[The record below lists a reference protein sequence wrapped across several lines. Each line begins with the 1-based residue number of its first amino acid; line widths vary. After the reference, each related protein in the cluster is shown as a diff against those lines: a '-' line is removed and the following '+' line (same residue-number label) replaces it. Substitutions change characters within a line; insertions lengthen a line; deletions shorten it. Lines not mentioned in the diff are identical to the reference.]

1 MAEIRIALA
10 GAVANPLTGAVAL
23 ELSAALPEGV
33 RLMAY
38 PSRTPVFPYT
48 PLDRELQ
55 VLGHVEAAVRAR
67 ADGCDAVVLDSFGDY
82 GLDILR
88 DSLGIPVVGCGD
100 AALEA
105 AARLGRTFG
114 LVTTW
119 PRSMDFI
126 IKRVLRDSGLEA
138 ACRAVRTVGG
148 EEDLADVSEPGGYLS
163 RIAAGEASLMARL
176 GEACRAIQERSGA
189 DVIVLGCT
197 CLSPVAAALSA
208 SSGLPVVNPR
218 LAGVMRA
225 IDRVALGAE
234 RGPPAFRRES
244 LTVLEDMLDAVSL
257 TPPES
262 CPTCIGDLVDPEAQL
277 SEGA

>member
-10 GAVANPLTGAVAL
+10 GAVANPLTGAVAP
-23 ELSAALPEGV
+23 ELSAAFPDGV
-33 RLMAY
+33 RLIAY
-38 PSRTPVFPYT
+38 PSRAPVFPYT
-48 PLDRELQ
+48 PLDRAMQ
-55 VLGHVEAAVRAR
+55 VLGHVEAAERAR
-67 ADGCDAVVLDSFGDY
+67 ADGCDAVVLDTFGDY

-138 ACRAVRTVGG
+138 ACRAIRTIGG
-148 EEDLADVSEPGGYLS
+148 EDDLADVSEPGGYLA

-176 GEACRAIQERSGA
+176 DAACRATLEQGGA
-189 DVIVLGCT
+189 EVIVLGCT
-197 CLSPVAAALSA
+197 CLSPVAAVIAA
-208 SSGLPVVNPR
+208 RSGLPVVNPR
-218 LAGVMRA
+218 LAGVRRA
-225 IDRVALGAE
+225 IDIVALDE
-234 RGPPAFRRES
+234 TRGRPAFRPES
-244 LTVLEDMLDAVSL
+244 LRVLEDMLDAVSL
-257 TPPES
+257 TPPEA
-262 CPTCIGDLVDPEAQL
+262 CPTCIGDPVDPEPQL

>member
-10 GAVANPLTGAVAL
+10 GAMANPLTGAVAP
-23 ELSAALPEGV
+23 ELFSALPEGV
-33 RLMAY
+33 RLTAY
-38 PSRTPVFPYT
+38 PSRAPVFPYT
-48 PLDRELQ
+48 PLDRALQ

-67 ADGCDAVVLDSFGDY
+67 ADGCDAVVLDTFGDY

-88 DSLGIPVVGCGD
+88 DGLGIPVVGCGD

-138 ACRAVRTVGG
+138 ACRAIRTIGG
-148 EEDLADVSEPGGYLS
+148 EEDLTDVSEPGGYLS

-176 GEACRAIQERSGA
+176 EAACRATLEQGGA
-189 DVIVLGCT
+189 EVIVMGCT
-197 CLSPVAAALSA
+197 CLSPLAAAIA
-208 SSGLPVVNPR
+208 ARSSLPVVNPR
-218 LAGVMRA
+218 LAGVRRA
-225 IDRVALGAE
+225 VDIVALGE
-234 RGPPAFRRES
+234 TRRRPAFRRES

-257 TPPES
+257 TPRES
-262 CPTCIGDLVDPEAQL
+262 CPTCIGDLVDPEPQL